1 MYMPKTI
8 LLTLLFTALSCARC
22 ESSPG
27 TETPPPGDTTPK
39 NYYLSSSAGSDSN
52 SGLSPDSPWK
62 SLDRVARGSFNPG
75 DSILLRAGDAW
86 TESAVWTSKFSGT
99 EELPVVVSSY
109 GTGSR
114 PSLSAY
120 SGSVVLTV
128 NNSDYL
134 VFENI
139 EVGPGAGYGVVFGIT
154 DKKPHGNITVRNVKV
169 RDMPLA
175 GIFFNDQEYLNHDI
189 TVSHCTGD
197 HVEMLFAVSSG
208 ERVRIADCEATE
220 CVYGGFSIIS
230 VRDGVL
236 ERCKVFRCG
245 TGNYPNG
252 ACGIFLGINDGF
264 VIRSTEVAYQKRQ
277 GDNPDGEAID
287 FERDNKNVT
296 VTDCYL
302 HDNDGCAVMFFD
314 NMKGLMNEGCVIEN
328 TRFANNS
335 LNVLSPRGFEIH
347 FTELACNND
356 GAIRN
361 NTFDLNPGV
370 RFLTTVDPSV
380 TVSGNKAAD
389 GTPLELASVSGAAT
403 FEDAGFEAPALGSG
417 YDYRPAGTA
426 WTFRGNAGITTSV
439 ESAFTPPAAPEG
451 AQTAFVQGAASLSQC
466 VYLAAGSYKVAFSAA
481 YRDSSGAGQGVDL
494 YVNGVKTGETLYPAS
509 GTSFSDC
516 ESASFTV
523 EAGVCLIE
531 LRGSF
536 PGDKT
541 AFLDSFRII
550 Q

>member
-39 NYYLSSSAGSDSN
+39 NYYLSSSSGSDSN

-197 HVEMLFAVSSG
+197 HVEMLFAISSG
-208 ERVRIADCEATE
+208 ERVRIADCR
-220 CVYGGFSIIS
+220 G
-230 VRDGVL
+230 DGVRL
-236 ERCKVFRCG
+236 RRILDHFG
-245 TGNYPNG
+245 TG
-252 ACGIFLGINDGF
+252 
-264 VIRSTEVAYQKRQ
+264 RR
-277 GDNPDGEAID
+277 
-287 FERDNKNVT
+287 
-296 VTDCYL
+296 
-302 HDNDGCAVMFFD
+302 
-314 NMKGLMNEGCVIEN
+314 
-328 TRFANNS
+328 
-335 LNVLSPRGFEIH
+335 
-347 FTELACNND
+347 
-356 GAIRN
+356 
-361 NTFDLNPGV
+361 
-370 RFLTTVDPSV
+370 
-380 TVSGNKAAD
+380 
-389 GTPLELASVSGAAT
+389 
-403 FEDAGFEAPALGSG
+403 
-417 YDYRPAGTA
+417 AGTLQGLPLRHGELSERRLRHLPGHQRRLCHP
-426 WTFRGNAGITTSV
+426 FDRGRLPETAGTIRRRGHVSTRQQERHGDGLLPGMTT
-439 ESAFTPPAAPEG
+439 TDAP
-451 AQTAFVQGAASLSQC
+451 SC
-466 VYLAAGSYKVAFSAA
+466 
-481 YRDSSGAGQGVDL
+481 SS
-494 YVNGVKTGETLYPAS
+494 TT
-509 GTSFSDC
+509 
-516 ESASFTV
+516 
-523 EAGVCLIE
+523 
-531 LRGSF
+531 
-536 PGDKT
+536 
-541 AFLDSFRII
+541 
-550 Q
+550 